1 MKIVSISPFGLLLI
15 SPRRRREHLDKDV
28 IILSPDPE
36 RQNLPEKFR
45 LEDWSELHVMRHLAE
60 MLFLAQPSGH
70 FGIHFL
76 PA

>member
-1 MKIVSISPFGLLLI
+1 MTAISSESTVNGARGRYHPFSG
-15 SPRRRREHLDKDV
+15 SRV
-28 IILSPDPE
+28 
-36 RQNLPEKFR
+36 LPEKFR